1 MRSPTQQRT
10 FTRERLDAAQAA
22 WTAWESDASAG
33 MISEW
38 IPWRKLAS
46 QVGIID
52 PPAGDRYD
60 TWTDGDPSQLAILT
74 RAIRETPELLEAAL
88 MAPNVRS
95 WFDVIGLLLAAL
107 GELAARA
114 EERNRREDEA
124 WERVKAAERAEAAS
138 TLARIG
144 VGLTPTGGVMSGF
157 VPPSRGNH
165 PERAG

>member
-10 FTRERLDAAQAA
+10 FTKGQLHAAQAA
-22 WTAWESDASAG
+22 WVAWESDASAG
-33 MISEW
+33 MIEEW
-38 IPWRKLAS
+38 IPWRKLAR

-52 PPAGDRYD
+52 PPAGGRYD
-60 TWTDGDPSQLAILT
+60 SWTDDHPSQLAILT
-74 RAIRETPELLEAAL
+74 RAIRETPELLREAL
-88 MAPNVRS
+88 MAPRVRA
-95 WFDVIGLLLAAL
+95 WFDVIGVLLAAL

-124 WERVKAAERAEAAS
+124 WERVKAEERASASAA
-138 TLARIG
+138 LERLGWPAE
-144 VGLTPTGGVMSGF
+144 GGVMSGF